1 MRPGNFYNLG
11 DFLRK
16 FDQNNNFKAQN
27 SPGLCLFIDLLTKK
41 HLRITFFYNLII
53 YNLKP
58 TQGPTIAHAQ
68 SGKIASRRFSI

>member
-16 FDQNNNFKAQN
+16 FDQNNNFKPQN
-27 SPGLCLFIDLLTKK
+27 SPGLCLFFDLLTKK

-53 YNLKP
+53 
-58 TQGPTIAHAQ
+58 
-68 SGKIASRRFSI
+68 